1 MSSSP
6 PATPCAWSLIWLY
19 LLCFMPPP
27 PPTHKG
33 HVPRLFLPAVLLGPL
48 RAVSYLLL
56 HGLVAATLGTLW
68 KGGVGWWTS
77 IAISSVV
84 RMVGQLSY
92 LVLRCGRG
100 QGGRGRDGCCHTCS
114 YLVLRCGQGAGLV
127 LLHLHV
133 PLTEYP
139 LADWLLSLIIG
150 SRQIPALEMNSQYFY
165 PQHPPPLAA
174 IAAPSP

>member
-1 MSSSP
+1 MKSLTFAASQPSS
-6 PATPCAWSLIWLY
+6 LLVG
-19 LLCFMPPP
+19 LCFVGPSPAHLKCHGLS
-27 PPTHKG
+27 PTF
-33 HVPRLFLPAVLLGPL
+33 VNLFRLIISYHNAVLLGPL

-100 QGGRGRDGCCHTCS
+100 QSGRARSGWMLP
-114 YLVLRCGQGAGLV
+114 YLLFRCGQGAELT
-127 LLHLHV
+127 LRPMRV
-133 PLTEYP
+133 P
-139 LADWLLSLIIG
+139 
-150 SRQIPALEMNSQYFY
+150 
-165 PQHPPPLAA
+165 
-174 IAAPSP
+174 